1 MVGRA
6 AVPDDLRDLYEY
18 VLLWSEQ
25 QADRLRELR
34 RRLRENRDGVDW
46 DHVIEEIEDLGR
58 SELNAFASNLV
69 EALVHLLKAA
79 GWPQARRADLGP

>member
-1 MVGRA
+1 M
-6 AVPDDLRDLYEY
+6 PDDLRDLYEY

-69 EALVHLLKAA
+69 EALVHFLKAA